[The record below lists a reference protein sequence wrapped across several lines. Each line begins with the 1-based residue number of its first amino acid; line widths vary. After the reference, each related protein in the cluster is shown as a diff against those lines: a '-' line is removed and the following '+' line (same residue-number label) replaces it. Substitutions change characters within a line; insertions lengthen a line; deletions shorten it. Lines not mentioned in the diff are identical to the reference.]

1 YRDRASSSSRV
12 LPIPAGPET
21 SSTPPRP
28 APVASS
34 RSSTS
39 PSSGPRPTNAR
50 LPCTG
55 LSIAVSASTEVR
67 IAEPADRRR
76 RQEANPNHREEPAM
90 QATVHLVD
98 GVAGPHDNSWVDAV
112 LAHLDRPAGA
122 LVAFGAAETAGFT
135 AGPVSV
141 RPGTA
146 YEIADQRA
154 GRGRGPAR
162 YLQVTTF
169 AGRSPEW
176 CAAFDRSIA
185 ERGWPAVQDVP
196 GLVAGLLGSTSD
208 GGRIALTL
216 AESIET
222 L

>member
-1 YRDRASSSSRV
+1 
-12 LPIPAGPET
+12 
-21 SSTPPRP
+21 
-28 APVASS
+28 
-34 RSSTS
+34 
-39 PSSGPRPTNAR
+39 
-50 LPCTG
+50 
-55 LSIAVSASTEVR
+55 
-67 IAEPADRRR
+67 
-76 RQEANPNHREEPAM
+76 M

-112 LAHLDRPAGA
+112 LAPLDRPAGA
-122 LVAFGAAETAGFT
+122 LVARAIGFGPGLLVAFGAAETAGFT

-146 YEIADQRA
+146 YEITDQRA

-162 YLQVTTF
+162 YLQLTTF

-222 L
+222 LEAGAAAIMSTELLPWEKPEHLTGPDDLTILRLLHADVPAAAPAG